1 MNRTGAELKLAD
13 VVAVIDEEA
22 CIGCT
27 LCIRACPVDAII
39 GAPKLMHTVVGE
51 WCTGCELCV
60 PPCPVDC
67 IEIRRIVPRDN
78 AQRVIAVAE
87 ALRRHEWHKA
97 RLERLRN
104 ENAARSTAQRETSA
118 TSRKQDTIRRAIER
132 ARQRLAS
139 R

>member
-1 MNRTGAELKLAD
+1 VNPTGAELKLAD
-13 VVAVIDEEA
+13 VVALIDEEA
-22 CIGCT
+22 CNGCM

-39 GAPKLMHTVVGE
+39 GAPKLMHTVVAE

-67 IEIRRIVPRDN
+67 IEIRPIVPRDS
-78 AQRVIAVAE
+78 AQRVIATAE
-87 ALRRHEWHKA
+87 ALRRHELHRA

-104 ENAARSTAQRETSA
+104 ENAARSAAQRETSA
-118 TSRKQDTIRRAIER
+118 SSRKQDTIRKAMER

>member
-1 MNRTGAELKLAD
+1 VNGVEAEVRLAD
-13 VVAVIDEEA
+13 AVAAIDEEA

-67 IEIRRIVPRDN
+67 IEMRPVVPRDS
-78 AQRVIAVAE
+78 AQRVVAAAE
-87 ALRRHEWHKA
+87 AVRRHDWHNA

-104 ENAARSTAQRETSA
+104 ENAARSAAQRETSA
-118 TSRKQDTIRRAIER
+118 ASRKQDTIRRAMER